1 MTKLKNPS
9 STEEK
14 DFEPAEILLE
24 REQKTFWIN
33 FSLPEKTLLILWI
46 ETIRKCLWQIFWE
59 KKDKLSA
66 KWFLQL

>member
-1 MTKLKNPS
+1 
-9 STEEK
+9 
-14 DFEPAEILLE
+14 
-24 REQKTFWIN
+24 
-33 FSLPEKTLLILWI
+33 LWI

>member
-33 FSLPEKTLLILWI
+33 FSFPEKTLLILWI